1 MQSYNKT
8 SVTRLINQGGWP
20 VHPAWEGDGMSF
32 LNRDEKGTGSNF
44 IHSSSNKIM
53 NINGLNGLKLQ
64 NFIVKTNQKKE
75 TTQIMNIELQIISLD
90 LYTSLIQV
98 KTFLCYRPDYTY
110 LLLFMFYIS
119 LLFTKDLFRILYLTV
134 LFDLK

>member
-1 MQSYNKT
+1 
-8 SVTRLINQGGWP
+8 
-20 VHPAWEGDGMSF
+20 MSF
-32 LNRDEKGTGSNF
+32 LNRDDKGTGSNF

-75 TTQIMNIELQIISLD
+75 TTQIMNIELQIISVD
-90 LYTSLIQV
+90 LYASLIQV